1 MDLLALVSL
10 LTVCMNIA
18 LVALTI
24 KLYTECQ
31 KLRVL
36 RDEEPPSH

>member
-1 MDLLALVSL
+1 MDIVVAI
-10 LTVCMNIA
+10 LTAINVG
-18 LVALTI
+18 LVAINI

-36 RDEEPPSH
+36 RKEE